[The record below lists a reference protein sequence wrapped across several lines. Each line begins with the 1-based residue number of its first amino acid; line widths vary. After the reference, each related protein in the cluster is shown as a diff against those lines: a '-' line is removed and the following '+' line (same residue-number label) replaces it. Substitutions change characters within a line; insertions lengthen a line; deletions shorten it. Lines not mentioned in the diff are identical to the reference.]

1 MCSAGSRQGMK
12 AAPNKKN
19 DVNLR
24 DVCTI
29 GEQYKLCLLL
39 RDVCTIGEQYKLC
52 LLLRCHIRTGQ
63 GIAVEVQV
71 QQAPEEVVED
81 CGWHCLDVV
90 MLQGEQRQV

>member
-1 MCSAGSRQGMK
+1 MCPAGSRQGMK

-19 DVNLR
+19 DVN
-24 DVCTI
+24 
-29 GEQYKLCLLL
+29 L